1 MSSKENLLYFDYY
14 NINAKEYFRQKYE
27 IINKNNNNNK
37 ISEEPKVE
45 ESDDEKN
52 SPQNTPS
59 SFDDLSYPED
69 NENENEETE
78 SKKSEEFPL
87 DGFDVFD
94 YSKLIITQNDESY
107 NIESQKEEKIE
118 SIYSS
123 TLPTKPKKRQIK
135 IIKKD
140 KDEVERTNNF
150 HRDNNKTKN
159 EKSSSSGK
167 KCIRERSRSK

>member
-1 MSSKENLLYFDYY
+1 MNSKENLLYFDYY

-52 SPQNTPS
+52 SPQNSPS

-69 NENENEETE
+69 NENEETE

-94 YSKLIITQNDESY
+94 YSKVISTQNDESY

-135 IIKKD
+135 IIQKD

>member
-52 SPQNTPS
+52 SPQNSPS

-69 NENENEETE
+69 NENEETE

-94 YSKLIITQNDESY
+94 YSKVISTQNDESY
-107 NIESQKEEKIE
+107 NIESQKEEKLKVFIAQHFLL
-118 SIYSS
+118 SQR
-123 TLPTKPKKRQIK
+123 K
-135 IIKKD
+135 
-140 KDEVERTNNF
+140 
-150 HRDNNKTKN
+150 
-159 EKSSSSGK
+159 GK
-167 KCIRERSRSK
+167 LR

>member
-59 SFDDLSYPED
+59 SFDDLSYQKIMKM
-69 NENENEETE
+69 
-78 SKKSEEFPL
+78 KKQL
-87 DGFDVFD
+87 VF
-94 YSKLIITQNDESY
+94 SMNQNVLKFQLKMMSLTILNHKKKKKLRVFIAQHFLL
-107 NIESQKEEKIE
+107 SQRK
-118 SIYSS
+118 
-123 TLPTKPKKRQIK
+123 
-135 IIKKD
+135 
-140 KDEVERTNNF
+140 
-150 HRDNNKTKN
+150 
-159 EKSSSSGK
+159 GK
-167 KCIRERSRSK
+167 LR

>member
-52 SPQNTPS
+52 SPQNSPS

-94 YSKLIITQNDESY
+94 YSKVISTQNDESY
-107 NIESQKEEKIE
+107 NIESQKEEKLKVFIAQHFLL
-118 SIYSS
+118 SQR
-123 TLPTKPKKRQIK
+123 K
-135 IIKKD
+135 
-140 KDEVERTNNF
+140 
-150 HRDNNKTKN
+150 
-159 EKSSSSGK
+159 GK
-167 KCIRERSRSK
+167 LR